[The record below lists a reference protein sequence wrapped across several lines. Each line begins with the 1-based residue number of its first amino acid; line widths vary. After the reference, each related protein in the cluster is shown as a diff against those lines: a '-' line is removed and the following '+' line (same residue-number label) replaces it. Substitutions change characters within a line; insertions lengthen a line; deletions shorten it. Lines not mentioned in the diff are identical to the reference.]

1 MLRAY
6 PTLPAQAALMLGLE
20 RLWPTNPVSRRQ
32 LMLDFDYDSTQS
44 VDAQPAGACLMCR
57 RDDFEAVG
65 GFDESF
71 YYWFEDVDLVRRL
84 SLVGRIGYV
93 HDSIFEHGGAGTFRQ
108 WSRSE
113 VVVTRYRSLLLY
125 FHKHHSRHEVILLRA
140 LVAWLAVVRMIPL
153 LVLDRRRAF
162 AYASVVGLAL
172 GKSS

>member
-1 MLRAY
+1 LRAY
-6 PTLPAQAALMLGLE
+6 PTLSAQAALMLGLE

-57 RDDFEAVG
+57 REDFEAIG

-84 SLVGRIGYV
+84 SAFGRIGYV
-93 HDSIFEHGGAGTFRQ
+93 HDSVFEHRGAGTFRH

-125 FHKHHSRHEVILLRA
+125 FHKHHSCHEVILLRA
-140 LVAWLAVVRMIPL
+140 LVAGLAVLRMIPL
-153 LVLDRRRAF
+153 LALDRRQAF
-162 AYASVVGLAL
+162 AYARVVRIAI